1 MFADDCELAAH
12 CEFELQRFATCF
24 SPAAK
29 AFGLAVSI
37 QKSVVMHQPAPATCG
52 TEPSISIDDAT
63 LKNVENFT
71 YLDSCLSSYASLDM
85 EIAIR
90 LFKASNSFGRLR
102 SRVWNERGLKE
113 ETKIAFY
120 RAVVLFSLLLW
131 MRILDVLSQTPQE
144 VRSVSSLLLPQDPG
158 HCMDG
163 QSIEP
168 RCPPACKSPWF
179 RSLDHQGAA
188 TVVWSRNA
196 YGRQSLT

>member
-12 CEFELQRFATCF
+12 SEFELQRFATCF

-29 AFGLAVSI
+29 AFGLTVSI

-71 YLDSCLSSYASLDM
+71 YLDSCFSSYASLDM

-90 LFKASNSFGRLR
+90 LIKASNSFGRLR

-120 RAVVLFSLLLW
+120 RAVVLFSLLLR
-131 MRILDVLSQTPQE
+131 MLILDVLSQTPAITAQPE
-144 VRSVSSLLLPQDPG
+144 QSTGPLSL
-158 HCMDG
+158 
-163 QSIEP
+163 E
-168 RCPPACKSPWF
+168 
-179 RSLDHQGAA
+179 
-188 TVVWSRNA
+188 
-196 YGRQSLT
+196 